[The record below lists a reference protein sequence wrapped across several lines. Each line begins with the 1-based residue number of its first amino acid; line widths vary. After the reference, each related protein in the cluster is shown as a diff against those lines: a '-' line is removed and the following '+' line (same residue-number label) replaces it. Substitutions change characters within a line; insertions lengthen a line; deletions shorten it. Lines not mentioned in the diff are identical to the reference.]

1 MKRLSKIDESTWGD
15 MVKRAEGDA
24 IRKEDDVNLLD
35 FDGLYAYV
43 NKKYKDDVYKIKKGK
58 LMGGDG
64 QYCELFP
71 IDENMW
77 ISIFYKTPYEIRN
90 ISIMWNDTVRESF
103 IDKLRE
109 RFKTQDFF
117 LSQYVEIQE
126 KDSTVSNQTYID
138 LIDFVLSC
146 SVKDVFITE
155 STWGDMARR
164 AEGEQIRREDD
175 VNLMDMEGF
184 IDYITSHYRFKQGHS
199 YVTINDM
206 SILSIPMFK
215 GVNVTYDDQA
225 NWVTASPSLVDGLR
239 QLFYKLKEE
248 YIVTY
253 KKEQKS
259 KITFNVY
266 IQIEP
271 KKGEV
276 TKKFYLDVLD
286 FIIDNNPYDDDA
298 IYIERI

>member
-271 KKGEV
+271 KKG
-276 TKKFYLDVLD
+276 
-286 FIIDNNPYDDDA
+286 
-298 IYIERI
+298 